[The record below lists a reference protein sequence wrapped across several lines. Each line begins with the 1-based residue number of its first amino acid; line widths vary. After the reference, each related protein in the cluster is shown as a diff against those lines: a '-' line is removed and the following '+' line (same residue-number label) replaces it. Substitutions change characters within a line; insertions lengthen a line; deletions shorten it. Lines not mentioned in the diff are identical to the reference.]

1 MFQNR
6 FQDFFKHPKDERQC
20 NFKFHVCVHSKMP
33 LHARKTRY
41 TNGMNLIGQIPE
53 ILPNYC
59 KEDHEHLS
67 KIFKNNVV
75 GV

>member
-1 MFQNR
+1 MA
-6 FQDFFKHPKDERQC
+6 
-20 NFKFHVCVHSKMP
+20 
-33 LHARKTRY
+33 LHARKPRFTKC
-41 TNGMNLIGQIPE
+41 MNLIGQIPE

-67 KIFKNNVV
+67 KIFKNNAG